1 MKKLT
6 RYKID
11 PYRNVIV
18 DLKKSMVVCDKDD
31 AGRYFAKK
39 TNASKKRLQEIK
51 NEIDLLEMEVLNF
64 QANCR
69 HTNAVHQYCGDSGN
83 YDPSRDSYWI
93 EFHCYDC
100 GKYWTEDQ

>member
-1 MKKLT
+1 MRKLT

-18 DLKKSMVVCDKDD
+18 DLKKNMVVCDKND
-31 AGRYFAKK
+31 ASKYFAKK

-64 QANCR
+64 QR
-69 HTNAVHQYCGDSGN
+69 SEEHTSELQSH
-83 YDPSRDSYWI
+83 
-93 EFHCYDC
+93 
-100 GKYWTEDQ
+100 